1 MAGAERMRGRGREGR
16 GGVAWRA
23 GRASRGGGW
32 STGSGRCGSEVD
44 WTLFVGAWVVSGDDD
59 RS

>member
-1 MAGAERMRGRGREGR
+1 MRGRGREGR